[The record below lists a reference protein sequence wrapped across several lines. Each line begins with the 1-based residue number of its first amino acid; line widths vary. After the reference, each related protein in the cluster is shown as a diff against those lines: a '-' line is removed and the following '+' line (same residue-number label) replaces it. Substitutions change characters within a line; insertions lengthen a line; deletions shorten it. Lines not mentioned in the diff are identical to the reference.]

1 MKWARMY
8 AFSLSKLDKLEK
20 QQNKSL
26 KQTVTNNNFINSGD
40 SVPKDQQK

>member
-1 MKWARMY
+1 MY

-26 KQTVTNNNFINSGD
+26 KQTVTNNSFMNRGD
-40 SVPKDQQK
+40 SVPIDQQK

>member
-1 MKWARMY
+1 MY

-26 KQTVTNNNFINSGD
+26 KQTVTSNSFVNRGD
-40 SVPKDQQK
+40 SVPLDQQK